1 MAVTEAE
8 FCLLG
13 PFAVRIGGAA
23 VPVQKGKQRAL
34 LAALLLN
41 PGRAVSLDY
50 LAETLWGP
58 DPPPSARVTIQNY
71 VMRLRKALG
80 GAGSSRITTLPSGYA
95 IRAEPGELDVTRFE
109 DLLSAATA
117 AAREGRWQDAAARAH
132 SAIGLWRGDPLADVG
147 SGLLAEREVPR
158 LAEMRLQAL
167 ETHNDA
173 GLHLGRHADVI
184 TGLQRLTACHPL
196 RERLHALLMLA
207 LYRDGRQAEALAVY
221 QRARQVLVTELG
233 TEPGPGLRQLHQQVL
248 AGDPALA
255 LRRAVAT
262 VATDAS
268 PARPGPPRELPAA
281 VPHFTGR
288 DGMLAALTEVLDRAS
303 CT

>member
-221 QRARQVLVTELG
+221 QRARQVLVTE
-233 TEPGPGLRQLHQQVL
+233 PGPGLRQLHQQVL

>member
-1 MAVTEAE
+1 MSGMAVTEAE

-13 PFAVRIGGAA
+13 PSVVRIGGAV

-41 PGRAVSLDY
+41 PGRAVSLDH

-80 GAGSSRITTLPSGYA
+80 TAGSSRITTQSSGYA

-109 DLLSAATA
+109 DLLS
-117 AAREGRWQDAAARAH
+117 
-132 SAIGLWRGDPLADVG
+132 SAIALWRGDPLADVG
-147 SGLLAEREVPR
+147 SDLLAEQEVPR

-167 ETHNDA
+167 ETRNEAD
-173 GLHLGRHADVI
+173 LHLGRHADVI

-196 RERLHALLMLA
+196 RERL
-207 LYRDGRQAEALAVY
+207 
-221 QRARQVLVTELG
+221 
-233 TEPGPGLRQLHQQVL
+233 
-248 AGDPALA
+248 
-255 LRRAVAT
+255 
-262 VATDAS
+262 
-268 PARPGPPRELPAA
+268 
-281 VPHFTGR
+281 
-288 DGMLAALTEVLDRAS
+288 
-303 CT
+303 